1 MIPKEARD
9 IQKRAVRELVG
20 LIESKKDV
28 ITFKAPTGSGKTY
41 MMADMMNQV
50 IANDEQVVFIVST
63 LSKGDLALQNYTK
76 FKEYESKGDFP
87 KLSPYLIN
95 TEITSEE
102 SLYIPTDYNVY
113 VLPRDLY
120 KKGGKLMEGAMENFM
135 NTMTSYYFGQGLN
148 KKIYLVRDEC
158 HIETKNLNELA
169 KDYQMLT
176 INFSATPNL
185 ARGQSPDV
193 EIDEDEAVLAN
204 LIKKVVPMD
213 IDGEEE
219 HLDEAIDLLQEIREK
234 YRSMGVNPCLI
245 IQISNESRADEEWNN
260 VIQKE
265 LDKPKNSNLKW
276 MYVVSDD
283 KKCKTNDKI
292 GLKPVSRWKDY
303 AKENESSIDIIIFKM
318 MISEGWDIPRA
329 CMLYQIRPTTSR
341 QLDEQVVGRVRRN
354 PRLLDFDDLNP
365 DQKKLAMKAWVWGV
379 MKEKKHVTH
388 HVDLWNEGKEVLK
401 SFKVKTIKLKELT
414 EQQLIKNHSFVDE
427 QEVSTRHSIFY
438 LHKQLTNSDEELQK
452 DCYDYMGSDYGKWFK
467 YTESLPAIKKAYVDY
482 QINYGESMEIDKE
495 VSFPAS
501 SSFSGDEHSVEVP
514 NWVWVKRKGGESFA
528 FDSAAEKYWAVF
540 LGELCGRSAEVLTE
554 DEEDRYLWGKNFPTN
569 SEIRYQYYASG
580 IHSSYP
586 DFIMKD
592 KKGGIHV
599 FEVKSFNEAAGSP
612 VKEAEYK
619 EKIEK
624 LRDCYMAC
632 SAKLVGYSFYIPI
645 LDGDEWK
652 VYTYIGGREIK
663 EIATKRDV
671 KIFIRNQNKE
681 HG

>member
-1 MIPKEARD
+1 MIPKEARELQ
-9 IQKRAVRELVG
+9 QKAVRELVS
-20 LIESKKDV
+20 LIESKKEL

-41 MMADMMNQV
+41 MMADMMNRV
-50 IANDEQVVFIVST
+50 IANDDQVVFIVST
-63 LSKGDLALQNYTK
+63 LSKGDLAIQNYSK
-76 FKEYESKGDFP
+76 FKEYEAKGDFSM
-87 KLSPYLIN
+87 LHPYLIN
-95 TEITSEE
+95 TELSSEE

-120 KKGGKLMEGAMENFM
+120 KKGGKLMEGAMESFM
-135 NTMTSYYFGQGLN
+135 NTMTSYYFGKGLN

-185 ARGQSPDV
+185 TRGQLPDV
-193 EIDEDEAVLAN
+193 ELDEDEAVQAK
-204 LIKKVVPMD
+204 LIKRVVPMD
-213 IDGEEE
+213 IDEEE
-219 HLDEAIDLLQEIREK
+219 HLDEAIDHLQEIREN

-260 VIQKE
+260 IIQKE

-276 MYVVSDD
+276 MYVVSDE

-292 GLKPVSRWKDY
+292 GLKPVSRWKEY

-354 PRLLDFDDLNP
+354 PCLLEFDKLNT

-388 HVDLWNEGKEVLK
+388 QVDLWNEGKEVLK

-414 EQQLIKNHSFVDE
+414 DQQLIKNHAYVDE
-427 QEVSTRHSIFY
+427 QEVNPHHSIFY
-438 LHKQLTNSDEELQK
+438 LHKQLMNSDEELQK
-452 DCYDYMGSDYGKWFK
+452 DCYDYMGNDYGKWFK

-482 QINYGESMEIDKE
+482 QINYDESMEIDNE

-514 NWVWVKRKGGESFA
+514 NWVWVKRKGGEAFA
-528 FDSAAEKYWAVF
+528 FDSAAEKNWAVF
-540 LGELCGRSAEVLTE
+540 MSDLCGKNAEVLTE
-554 DEEDRYLWGKNFPTN
+554 DDEDRYLWGKNFPAN

-592 KKGGIHV
+592 KSGGIHI
-599 FEVKSFNEAAGSP
+599 FEVKSLNEAAGSP

-624 LRDCYMAC
+624 LKDCYLAC
-632 SAKLVGYSFYIPI
+632 SFKLEGYCFYIPI
-645 LDGDEWK
+645 LDGDEWT
-652 VYTYIGGREIK
+652 VYTYIGGKAIK
-663 EIATKRDV
+663 EIATKKDI
-671 KIFIRNQNKE
+671 KFFIKNRNKD
-681 HG
+681 